1 MIETKM
7 EMGKQIGVI
16 SCNEM
21 PLKKIILNGIITIS
35 TDLYLMDEKQ
45 PN

>member
-7 EMGKQIGVI
+7 EMEKQVRVI
-16 SCNEM
+16 SCKEM
-21 PLKKIILNGIITIS
+21 SLKKIILNGIITIS

>member
-7 EMGKQIGVI
+7 EMGKQVRVI